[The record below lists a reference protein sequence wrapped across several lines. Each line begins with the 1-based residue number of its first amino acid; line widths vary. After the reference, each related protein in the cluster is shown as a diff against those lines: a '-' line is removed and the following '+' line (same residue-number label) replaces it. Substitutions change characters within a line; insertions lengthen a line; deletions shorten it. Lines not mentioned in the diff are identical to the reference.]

1 MNHCIET
8 DPDNPCVVGSVAYT
22 TICLAIGMETALYIK
37 NQQQQK
43 TQTNKKS
50 KTKTITGLYVISEAA
65 FTIALLGE
73 LLYKYLCST
82 VEQVVYKFIHF

>member
-1 MNHCIET
+1 MDTVSYGGYIMNHCIET

-43 TQTNKKS
+43 YKQTNKQS
-50 KTKTITGLYVISEAA
+50 KTKINSE
-65 FTIALLGE
+65 
-73 LLYKYLCST
+73 K
-82 VEQVVYKFIHF
+82 